1 MGLPPRR
8 ETLTLN
14 VFPPPKTLGVA
25 SSKALVLPP
34 KTLGRTLNYTVES
47 GAKGLQKQLNVTHF
61 VDLDYAGFGGG
72 VPLRSSD
79 PSLDGKCPDHIVFI
93 VRSCDI
99 GEVSRVRVVLSS

>member
-1 MGLPPRR
+1 M
-8 ETLTLN
+8 
-14 VFPPPKTLGVA
+14 
-25 SSKALVLPP
+25 
-34 KTLGRTLNYTVES
+34 NYTVES

-93 VRSCDI
+93 VRSSNI
-99 GEVSRVRVVLSS
+99 GEVSVSLWSPATETLIIKYV